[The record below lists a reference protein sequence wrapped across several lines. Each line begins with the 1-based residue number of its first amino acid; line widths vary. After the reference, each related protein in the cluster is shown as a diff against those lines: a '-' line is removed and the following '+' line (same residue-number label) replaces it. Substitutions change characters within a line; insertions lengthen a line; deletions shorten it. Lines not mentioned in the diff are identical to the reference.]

1 MHRAAA
7 LVHSKRKFAACLNA
21 CMVESLSRDFAL
33 ERSNKISAARSKAS
47 EFFRTKQTEKT
58 VVGACSSSRR

>member
-21 CMVESLSRDFAL
+21 CIVESLSRDFAL

-47 EFFRTKQTEKT
+47 DFFSHKT
-58 VVGACSSSRR
+58 NRKNCRWGMQQ